1 MISNCT
7 SSVATCADVAT
18 AKLKSSVVVVVVV
31 VSVVVVFA
39 LVVAAAVRVVGFVMP
54 EHRVWY
60 NLSNDSSSY
69 HSNVT

>member
-31 VSVVVVFA
+31 SVVVVFA
-39 LVVAAAVRVVGFVMP
+39 LVVAAALRVVGFVMP

>member
-1 MISNCT
+1 VISNCT

-18 AKLKSSVVVVVVV
+18 AKLKSSVVVVVV